1 MDITLFLTHCL
12 LNAHL
17 GHLYWMQYVLIVGI
31 LIATASCTIL
41 AYALGTNVSNV
52 PGTHAVHPT
61 TIQIERAVH
70 VEDTPSID
78 RAGDAEFNSRLMID
92 NDYMD
97 STNSCEFCNKIE
109 YTPGAVGKAG
119 IAYRNDKLDL
129 EGNQRIVFFAR
140 GQQGGEEVSFVAI
153 GKSTSGQTTNDGD
166 LFPNGD
172 FAITT
177 KNVTLQ
183 NDWKRYEISL
193 NKTKLE
199 DVTLPFGFV
208 ITDNESPKQIFYLK
222 GVTFDRK
229 LAQNPLP
236 TVDTKISNATN
247 K

>member
-1 MDITLFLTHCL
+1 MLEFSL
-12 LNAHL
+12 LPLHV
-17 GHLYWMQYVLIVGI
+17 Q
-31 LIATASCTIL
+31 IL

-52 PGTHAVHPT
+52 PSIHAVHPT
-61 TIQIERAVH
+61 TIQIERPVH
-70 VEDTPSID
+70 VEDTPSVD

-109 YTPGAVGKAG
+109 YTPGGVGKAG

-140 GQQGGEEVSFVAI
+140 GQQGGEEVRFIAI
-153 GKSTSGQTTNDGD
+153 GRSISGQNINDED

-183 NDWKRYEISL
+183 NDWKRYEINL

-236 TVDTKISNATN
+236 QLTP
-247 K
+247 

>member
-1 MDITLFLTHCL
+1 
-12 LNAHL
+12 
-17 GHLYWMQYVLIVGI
+17 MQYVLIVGI
-31 LIATASCTIL
+31 LIAIASCTIL
-41 AYALGTNVSNV
+41 AYALGTNVSDV
-52 PGTHAVHPT
+52 PGTHVVHPT
-61 TIQIERAVH
+61 TIQLERAVH

-78 RAGDAEFNSRLMID
+78 RSGDATLNSRLMMD
-92 NDYMD
+92 KDYMD

-109 YTPGAVGKAG
+109 YTPGEVGKAG

-140 GQQGGEEVSFVAI
+140 GQQGGEEVSFIAI
-153 GKSTSGQTTNDGD
+153 GRSTSVQTMNDDD

-177 KNVTLQ
+177 KNVTLK
-183 NDWKRYEISL
+183 NDWKKYEISL
-193 NKTKLE
+193 NKTKLK

-222 GVTFDRK
+222 GVTFDTK
-229 LAQNPLP
+229 LAQNPLS
-236 TVDTKISNATN
+236 TVNTLISNATN

>member
-1 MDITLFLTHCL
+1 
-12 LNAHL
+12 
-17 GHLYWMQYVLIVGI
+17 MQSVLIVGI
-31 LIATASCTIL
+31 VIAIAFSCTIL
-41 AYALGTNVSNV
+41 AYSLGINVSDV
-52 PGTHAVHPT
+52 PGTHAVHST
-61 TIQIERAVH
+61 TIQTERAVH

-78 RAGDAEFNSRLMID
+78 RAGDAKFNSGLMID
-92 NDYMD
+92 NDFID
-97 STNSCEFCNKIE
+97 STNCHFCNKIE
-109 YTPGAVGKAG
+109 YTPGGERKAG

-129 EGNQRIVFFAR
+129 EGDQRIAFFAR
-140 GQQGGEEVSFVAI
+140 GQQGGEEVSFIAI
-153 GKSTSGQTTNDGD
+153 GRSISGQTTNDDD
-166 LFPNGD
+166 LFPNAD

-183 NDWKRYEISL
+183 NHWKKYELSL

-208 ITDNESPKQIFYLK
+208 ITDSESRAKQIFYLK

-236 TVDTKISNATN
+236 TVDTIISNATN